1 MQSGGGSSPH
11 AILSSV
17 NTKPAPRRQRRPS
30 QQGDPSLTVT
40 PSAEAAAAI
49 VPTRSSLSA
58 EELDA
63 AILRFLRRQPNEYV
77 ELTPLAE
84 ELGID
89 PLRMQLAVE
98 RLHQRRL
105 LTAPFI
111 EPGTAGGGQ
120 LSEVGL
126 RWLIEREGGKPEDV
140 PVALQPA
147 TGRVRA
153 EDEAARLPRAQ
164 VYGLRR

>member
-1 MQSGGGSSPH
+1 M
-11 AILSSV
+11 
-17 NTKPAPRRQRRPS
+17 NTKPAPRRRPRPA
-30 QQGDPSLTVT
+30 QQGDRALTVT
-40 PSAEAAAAI
+40 PSAGGAKTIA
-49 VPTRSSLSA
+49 PPHGSA
-58 EELDA
+58 LHGDELDE
-63 AILRFLRRQPNEYV
+63 AILRFLRRRPNEYV
-77 ELTPLAE
+77 DLTPLAE

-120 LSEVGL
+120 LTEVGL
-126 RWLIEREGGKPEDV
+126 RWLIQREGGKPKDV
-140 PVALQPA
+140 PVALKPA
-147 TGRVRA
+147 TEPVHAA
-153 EDEAARLPRAQ
+153 EEAARLPRAE

>member
-1 MQSGGGSSPH
+1 
-11 AILSSV
+11 V
-17 NTKPAPRRQRRPS
+17 NTKPAPRRRRPPA

-40 PSAEAAAAI
+40 PSAEAAKAVAS
-49 VPTRSSLSA
+49 PGSSLTA
-58 EELDA
+58 EDLDA
-63 AILRFLRRQPNEYV
+63 AILRFLRRLPNEYV
-77 ELTPLAE
+77 DLTPLAE
-84 ELGID
+84 ELAID

-120 LSEVGL
+120 LTEVGL
-126 RWLIEREGGKPEDV
+126 RRLVEREGGKPKDV
-140 PVALQPA
+140 PVALKPA
-147 TGRVRA
+147 TGPVHAA
-153 EDEAARLPRAQ
+153 EEAARLPRAK